1 MDFTSLT
8 PTVVAPQKTESRISP
23 VPRHEPSVETGPHPH
38 LKPAND
44 IQGAIRSLSRSYQV
58 ASGKH
63 LLRSPDS
70 QSKPKTARRLRNR
83 TVKLEVGLPGLAKI
97 HQGSLDSVKKEGL
110 SALANKEQT
119 QRSTAFF
126 YSVVAP
132 TEESRSTTSK
142 TNIRLKESIK
152 TLTRCTE
159 DLTRSDKILLGEIAH
174 RNKVEKSLR
183 KSEHS
188 SGLLLTQAREM
199 QEEMRSLSRRT
210 LTAQENERKRIS
222 RELHDVIAQT
232 LAGINVRLAVLRSQ
246 SAASAED
253 FHKKIEFTERLVEQ
267 SVETVDRFASDLR
280 PVVLDDI
287 GLIPALKTVID
298 SFTTHYGIPVKMTA
312 SPGVEEL
319 DVSSLTTIFRISQEA
334 LTDIGRHSN
343 ASLVKLDLRS
353 TETSFRLKI
362 GDNGHGLASKGKSP
376 ASETQRLGILGMRER
391 AEMIGGSFLI
401 RSAPGNGTLIRVD
414 LPRTATTPVKV
425 PPARRSSPR
434 NPKKNL

>member
-1 MDFTSLT
+1 
-8 PTVVAPQKTESRISP
+8 
-23 VPRHEPSVETGPHPH
+23 
-38 LKPAND
+38 
-44 IQGAIRSLSRSYQV
+44 
-58 ASGKH
+58 
-63 LLRSPDS
+63 
-70 QSKPKTARRLRNR
+70 
-83 TVKLEVGLPGLAKI
+83 VKLEVGLPGLAKI

-267 SVETVDRFASDLR
+267 SVETVDRFASHLR